1 MRSLLSIL
9 GIVLVVTGC
18 SSGSPGSPGSP
29 GVPGGI
35 RLEGVTWNALTIAGL
50 PPSADHVPS
59 LAIAGPTISGS
70 GGCNRYSG
78 GARIEG
84 GRLLVDGLAM
94 TAMACL
100 DVVANEREQTFV
112 TILSSRPLISARDG
126 RLVLTGAGGEIVL
139 ESPGIFAGP
148 TD

>member
-1 MRSLLSIL
+1 MRNLLSIL

-18 SSGSPGSPGSP
+18 SSGPPGSP

-50 PPSADHVPS
+50 PPSPDHVPS

-84 GRLLVDGLAM
+84 GRLIVDGLAM

-100 DVVANEREQTFV
+100 DDVANEREQTFV